1 MESTEIINI
10 LRKSSILSLILESLE
25 NDLRQE
31 MLINKSLSKNQQV
44 LLENLL
50 ENLAIMKNFL
60 DILWLEI
67 FEQIGVLD
75 ESLSFERVEFLDV
88 EIPNEKFIEKFNIE
102 NNTFDLI
109 KVNFVSEHS
118 SLLKLKEHF
127 QSLIFYFRSSNS
139 KNLNKL
145 IQLNYGLTLLD
156 ELIAIFQKFIQLKD

>member
-25 NDLRQE
+25 NELRQE

-60 DILWLEI
+60 DRLWLEI

-75 ESLSFERVEFLDV
+75 EKLSFDRVEFLDV

-109 KVNFVSEHS
+109 KVNFSSEHS
-118 SLLKLKEHF
+118 SLLKLREHF
-127 QSLIFYFRSSNS
+127 QSLIFYQIIS
-139 KNLNKL
+139 
-145 IQLNYGLTLLD
+145 
-156 ELIAIFQKFIQLKD
+156 FISF